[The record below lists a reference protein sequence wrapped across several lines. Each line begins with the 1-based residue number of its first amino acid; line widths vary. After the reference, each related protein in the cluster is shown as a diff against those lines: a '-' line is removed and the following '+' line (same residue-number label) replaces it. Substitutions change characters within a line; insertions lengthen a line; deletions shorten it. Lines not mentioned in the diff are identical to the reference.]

1 MIRARLAQSGLLKKI
16 IESVKDIVTDANLDI
31 SSTGLSLQA
40 MDSSHVS
47 LVSLFLKSE
56 GFESFQCDSPVTL
69 GVNLVSLFK
78 ILKCAANEDSVTI
91 TWKDDPEILSF
102 FFESNQNDRIS
113 EFQLKL
119 IQTSSEQLGIPN
131 TTYSASIQL
140 TSSEYRRI
148 CSDLSALGDSVA
160 LEISN
165 QGIKFEVEGDIGKGS
180 VTLKPA
186 TKENVK
192 QERVQVQTEEPIR
205 MIFSMRYLSSF
216 SKATPLCDK
225 ITLKLAKEVPL
236 QMEFKM
242 DSFGFVRYYLA
253 PKVDSDL

>member
-1 MIRARLAQSGLLKKI
+1 MIRARLAQSGILKKI
-16 IESVKDIVTDANLDI
+16 IESIKDIVTDANLDI

-56 GFESFQCDSPVTL
+56 GFESFQCDTPVTL
-69 GVNLVSLFK
+69 GVNLVSFYK
-78 ILKCAANEDSVTI
+78 MLKCAANEDSMTI
-91 TWKDDPEILSF
+91 IWKDDPEILSF
-102 FFESNQNDRIS
+102 SFEGNQNDRIS

-119 IQTSSEQLGIPN
+119 IQTNSEQLGIPE
-131 TTYSASIQL
+131 TTYSASIHL

-148 CSDLSALGDSVA
+148 CSDLSALGDSVI

-186 TKENVK
+186 LKDEDKNEKVKVETK
-192 QERVQVQTEEPIR
+192 EPIR

-225 ITLKLAKEVPL
+225 LTLKLAKEVPL
-236 QMEFKM
+236 QMECKIE
-242 DSFGFVRYYLA
+242 DFGFVRYYLA
-253 PKVDSDL
+253 PKMDSDL